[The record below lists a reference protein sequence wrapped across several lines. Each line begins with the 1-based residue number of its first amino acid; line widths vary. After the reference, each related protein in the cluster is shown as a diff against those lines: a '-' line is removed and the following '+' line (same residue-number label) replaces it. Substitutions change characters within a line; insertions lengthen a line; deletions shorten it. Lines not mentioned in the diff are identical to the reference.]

1 MLKPSELPTEYVRE
15 AISLGKTLPPASI
28 NIMQDIIAPSLDLL
42 FKEDFPLPSVDA
54 IKAKVPLFVAG
65 GGGMI
70 FDRLGGRKAEIPIY
84 KCDGCR

>member
-1 MLKPSELPTEYVRE
+1 MGLQIK
-15 AISLGKTLPPASI
+15 ALPPASI

-42 FKEDFPLPSVDA
+42 FKEEFPLPSVDA

-65 GGGMI
+65 GRGMVC
-70 FDRLGGRKAEIPIY
+70 DRLGSRKAETPID